1 MKYLKTLQKFQKM
14 NENTEQLF
22 SKLAE
27 SNKLI
32 FSKSINF
39 AFINDFIH
47 AATKH
52 EDIGNKVKIF
62 ANIWNDSGSY
72 ITIWDSDKSFNVDYE
87 FNSLLKSVKNGDFDD
102 IGIDGLEPEKDIFS
116 CFKHYENNKIA
127 YSISISSEGKTANEQ
142 DMSVV
147 KKYGDG
153 VISGDPVLSI
163 ILYSLS
169 GKYKM
174 TAVGEHNAFFLVDR
188 K

>member
-1 MKYLKTLQKFQKM
+1 M
-14 NENTEQLF
+14 NENTKQLF

-27 SNKLI
+27 HNKMI

-39 AFINDFIH
+39 TFINDFIH

-62 ANIWNDSGSY
+62 ANIWFDSGSY
-72 ITIWDSDKSFNVDYE
+72 MTIWDSDKNFNVDYE
-87 FNSLLKSVKNGDFDD
+87 FNAILKFLKNVDYED

-116 CFKHYENNKIA
+116 CYKHYENCKIA
-127 YSISISSEGKTANEQ
+127 YSISISTEDRTANEQ
-142 DMSVV
+142 EMSVV